1 MSTIEE
7 IRSKVNR
14 TFFMPDDSVK
24 PDAVETEVQSPEI
37 QDAENLEEKLE
48 ENLEE
53 KLEEEEI
60 TEKSETVE
68 NDDVKVEKKA
78 LLPSNNYEIKNAIS
92 LQLGDV
98 INQTRARLSEIVPD
112 DTFSEIQNKVNK
124 ELTKSNYVEKRKAQ
138 LSKVADQDVLAE
150 IDRKKNEVRAKKAR
164 NIADRQ
170 AIKNA
175 LYNLKQEKK
184 RAVEFQKALNEEQK
198 RNIKD
203 TEINQLWAMH
213 GETLK
218 KYGFTQIHSTF
229 GAKIILAMDSIKGF
243 FIAADKVSNKLLR
256 AFKWLFIAGALVG
269 LYFLLK
275 HFNILN

>member
-7 IRSKVNR
+7 IRSKVNK
-14 TFFMPDDSVK
+14 TFFMPDDNVK
-24 PDAVETEVQSPEI
+24 PEVVETGVSSPEV
-37 QDAENLEEKLE
+37 QDAENLEEKIE
-48 ENLEE
+48 ETV
-53 KLEEEEI
+53 EEEEI
-60 TEKSETVE
+60 TEESETVE
-68 NDDVKVEKKA
+68 NDDEVKVEKKA
-78 LLPSNNYEIKNAIS
+78 LLPTNNYEIKNAIS
-92 LQLGDV
+92 LQLSDV
-98 INQTRARLSEIVPD
+98 INQTRARLNEIVPD